1 MALWDVRYASKN
13 IHVDAPNWLVAVG
26 HALEPLG
33 LEAELVSRM
42 LCNTMDDGT
51 VMVRDT
57 RSEAVIQVVPL
68 ENQIDD
74 LSDFLQADGY
84 DITNELTEEF
94 FGIDES
100 TADLAMGAPLYQL
113 AEALFQSG
121 GDIAYA
127 ASPEQAALVALDLL
141 GRFVPTDAASVLYAS
156 PDDTELVFLA
166 ARGPRSE
173 DVQGIRVPFGQGF
186 AGFCF
191 ESGGS
196 LVIHDVTQDAR
207 YLRSVDQRTGFET
220 RAVLACA
227 ILDSS
232 AGVHGCVQL
241 INPAEKFEDWHLEAA
256 KSVALRLG
264 DYFQSQLTDS

>member
-42 LCNTMDDGT
+42 LCNTIEDGT
-51 VMVRDT
+51 VLVRDT
-57 RSEAVIQVVPL
+57 RSDTVIKVIPL
-68 ENQIDD
+68 ENMLDD
-74 LSDFLQADGY
+74 VSDFLQAEGY
-84 DITNELTEEF
+84 DITTELTEEF

-100 TADLAMGAPLYQL
+100 TADLAQGAPLYQL
-113 AEALFQSG
+113 AEALFKTG
-121 GDIAYA
+121 GDIANA
-127 ASPEQAALVALDLL
+127 PTPERAALVALDLL
-141 GRFVPTDAASVLYAS
+141 GRFVPTDASSVIYAT
-156 PDDTELVFLA
+156 PDDTDLVFLA
-166 ARGPRSE
+166 ARGPRAD
-173 DVQGIRVPFGQGF
+173 DVRGIHVPFGQGF

-196 LVIHDVTQDAR
+196 LIVHDVTQDAR

-220 RAVLACA
+220 CAVLACA
-227 ILDSS
+227 ILDST

-241 INPAEKFEDWHLEAA
+241 INPIDRFEDWHLEASKA
-256 KSVALRLG
+256 VALRLG
-264 DYFQSQLTDS
+264 DYFHKQLTD